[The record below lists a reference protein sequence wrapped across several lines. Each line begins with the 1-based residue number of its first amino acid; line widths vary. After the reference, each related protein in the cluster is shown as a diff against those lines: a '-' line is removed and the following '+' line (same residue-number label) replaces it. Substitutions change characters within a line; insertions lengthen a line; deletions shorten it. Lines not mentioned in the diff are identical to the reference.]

1 MNIFSPFKKG
11 LQKTSNFLSKN
22 IHDSINVKK
31 INQETLEELE
41 SVLISA
47 DISLE
52 VTSKLIECVQNI
64 KLINDDNTDQ
74 ILNVLAKEIEF
85 ILKPKERSLLE
96 DLSLKPAVLM
106 LARLLA
112 IISKTFS

>member
-1 MNIFSPFKKG
+1 MQIDQEIKEGNIISCIYTGIKNDLLIAKKNMNIFSPFKKG

-22 IHDSINVKK
+22 ILDSIIVKK
-31 INQETLEELE
+31 INQETLDELE

-64 KLINDDNTDQ
+64 KLINENNTDQ
-74 ILNVLAKEIEF
+74 ILNVLAEEI
-85 ILKPKERSLLE
+85 SLL
-96 DLSLKPAVLM
+96 
-106 LARLLA
+106 
-112 IISKTFS
+112 